1 MPEGSLKSKTLKAET
16 EDQLQELLRNQR
28 RTDGLPVILPTQE
41 RVESM
46 LEVAAFAGFERDIV
60 IGQVGPNMGFAT
72 IEKIAINAV
81 MAGCQPEQMP
91 VVIAAISA
99 ICDPRLDMTEV
110 QATTHLLTPLLIIN
124 GPAVQDCGI
133 ASGSGALGYGHT
145 ANLCIGR
152 AVRLCLI
159 NLGGTWPGI
168 SDMSLLG
175 QPGMIS
181 YCLGEAEE
189 SSPFEP
195 LHVSLGYPAES
206 SVVTVTCVGAPH
218 SIMAVMDAD
227 DPNSANRLLE
237 LLAITIASEGN
248 NSAVV
253 GTGTIVVC
261 LTPDHAKV
269 LSEAG
274 YNRRRIQEE
283 LTRRAHHPARYV
295 HELRYGPN
303 HAVVKALKDPDDP
316 HYAIGSPASV
326 LVFVAGG
333 LGLYSYVMLPWCRG
347 THENPYVSKEIVF
360 SDMCDFGGPIE
371 VVVAPA

>member
-1 MPEGSLKSKTLKAET
+1 M
-16 EDQLQELLRNQR
+16 
-28 RTDGLPVILPTQE
+28 
-41 RVESM
+41 
-46 LEVAAFAGFERDIV
+46 
-60 IGQVGPNMGFAT
+60 
-72 IEKIAINAV
+72 
-81 MAGCQPEQMP
+81 
-91 VVIAAISA
+91 
-99 ICDPRLDMTEV
+99 
-110 QATTHLLTPLLIIN
+110 
-124 GPAVQDCGI
+124 
-133 ASGSGALGYGHT
+133 
-145 ANLCIGR
+145 
-152 AVRLCLI
+152 
-159 NLGGTWPGI
+159 
-168 SDMSLLG
+168 
-175 QPGMIS
+175 
-181 YCLGEAEE
+181 
-189 SSPFEP
+189 
-195 LHVSLGYPAES
+195 SLGYPAES

-227 DPNSANRLLE
+227 DPNSANRLLQ

-261 LTPDHAKV
+261 LTPDHARV

-303 HAVVKALKDPDDP
+303 HAVVKALKDPDEP
-316 HYAIGSPASV
+316 HYAIGSPDSV

-360 SDMCDFGGPIE
+360 TDMCDFGSPVE
-371 VVVAPA
+371 VVATAH